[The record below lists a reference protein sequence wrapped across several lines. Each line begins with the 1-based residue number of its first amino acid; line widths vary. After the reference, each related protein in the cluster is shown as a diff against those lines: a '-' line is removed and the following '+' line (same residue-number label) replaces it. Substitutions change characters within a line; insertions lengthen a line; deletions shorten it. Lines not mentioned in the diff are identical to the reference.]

1 MASAHNKLLP
11 SPVVKFRT
19 SCRRWSLS
27 IYRENLKVA
36 SSLNKLDWLPPIRK
50 TLWLS
55 ATNDW
60 HCWQLYI
67 TNHRHVISW
76 LIMSSCNRSFL
87 IVRNHLRQVI
97 EWYYAARGQ
106 YSSEYFAYLY
116 SFVCLLP
123 YGLYNIG
130 VLVYF
135 AATGSSLEG
144 GTQLNK
150 TYLSLFFLWGYT

>member
-36 SSLNKLDWLPPIRK
+36 SRLNKLHWLLPIRK
-50 TLWLS
+50 SLWLS
-55 ATNDW
+55 VTNDW

-76 LIMSSCNRSFL
+76 LIMSSCNRSFH
-87 IVRNHLRQVI
+87 IVRNHLRQGT

-116 SFVCLLP
+116 SLFCLLP
-123 YGLYNIG
+123 YGLYTIG
-130 VLVYF
+130 VLTRF
-135 AATGSSLEG
+135 AAPGSSLG
-144 GTQLNK
+144 
-150 TYLSLFFLWGYT
+150 WGSHS